1 MTLEQRLAAV
11 RAERGAGW
19 RGAGRND
26 DVAVRL
32 AAWGGARLTTAQ
44 GGRVAL
50 VERRMPLPDAVAAQL
65 AGGAPTR
72 YFDLESTGLST
83 GAGTV
88 IILAAVGRLDDGAI
102 VVRQA
107 LLPDYPDEPA
117 LLRTVMGWMHGA
129 DRMVTYNG
137 RGFDLPLL
145 AARMTMHG
153 LGRDLA
159 GLPARHDDLL
169 PVARRLWRRILGSA
183 RLADVERGVLAVRRR
198 SDCPS
203 SEVPQRWFAYVA
215 GGSPDLLAAA
225 IDHNAQDVA
234 SLALLDAEMGRL
246 RAGGW
251 RDGSLVDHRGLALEL
266 LRDGADGD
274 ALELL
279 EGVLCGELE
288 PVRAAGEEPL
298 RLRRLAARILLA
310 GGHAERAE
318 SLWREA
324 ARTGTVEAA
333 LAWIEV
339 ARIRERHTT
348 DLAGALEATRAASR
362 VLDLALALGRGGS
375 MDRIGRARLLVD
387 GRHRRLTRWLAA
399 AERRAQR
406 QRRQQPEAA

>member
-11 RAERGAGW
+11 RAERGVGSP
-19 RGAGRND
+19 GAGRND

-32 AAWGGARLTTAQ
+32 AAWGGARLTTAH

-50 VERRMPLPDAVAAQL
+50 VERRVPLPEGVAGRL
-65 AGGAPTR
+65 SRGASTC
-72 YFDLESTGLST
+72 YFDTESTGLST

-102 VVRQA
+102 VVRQV

-117 LLRTVMGWMHGA
+117 LLRTVMSWMAGA
-129 DRMVTYNG
+129 ERLVTYNG

-145 AARMTMHG
+145 SARMTIHG

-159 GLPARHDDLL
+159 GLPERHDDLL
-169 PVARRLWRRILGSA
+169 PVTRRLWRRVLGSA

-215 GGSPDLLAAA
+215 GGSPDLLAAV

-246 RAGGW
+246 RSGGW

-266 LRDGADGD
+266 LRAGADDD

-279 EGVLCGELE
+279 EGVLTGALE
-288 PVRAAGEEPL
+288 PGSGAGEEPL

-310 GGHAERAE
+310 GGHPERAE
-318 SLWREA
+318 SLWRDA
-324 ARTGTVEAA
+324 ARSGTVEAA

-339 ARIRERHTT
+339 ARIRERHAA

-375 MDRIGRARLLVD
+375 MDRIGRARILVE
-387 GRHRRLTRWLAA
+387 GRRRRLTRWLAA
-399 AERRAQR
+399 AERR
-406 QRRQQPEAA
+406 QPRLARSL

>member
-1 MTLEQRLAAV
+1 VTTLEQRLAAV
-11 RAERGAGW
+11 RAERGSGT

-26 DVAVRL
+26 DVAARL

-50 VERRMPLPDAVAAQL
+50 VERRVPLPEGVTRQL
-65 AGGAPTR
+65 AGRASTC
-72 YFDLESTGLST
+72 YFDTETTGLST

-88 IILAAVGRLDDGAI
+88 IILAAVGHVEDAWL

-117 LLRTVMGWMHGA
+117 LLRTVLGWMAGGE
-129 DRMVTYNG
+129 RLVTYNG
-137 RGFDLPLL
+137 RGFDVPLL
-145 AARMTMHG
+145 AARMTIHG

-169 PVARRLWRRILGSA
+169 PVARRLWRRVLGSA

-198 SDCPS
+198 GDCPS
-203 SEVPQRWFAYVA
+203 SEVPQRWFAYLA
-215 GGSPDLLAAA
+215 GGSPDLLA
-225 IDHNAQDVA
+225 VA
-234 SLALLDAEMGRL
+234 SLVLLDAEMGRL

-266 LRDGADGD
+266 LRDGADED

-279 EGVLCGELE
+279 ERVLTGALE
-288 PVRAAGEEPL
+288 PASTAGEEPH
-298 RLRRLAARILLA
+298 RLRRLAARILVA
-310 GGHAERAE
+310 GGHSARAE

-324 ARTGTVEAA
+324 ARSGTVEAA

-339 ARIRERHTT
+339 ARIRERHAA
-348 DLAGALEATRAASR
+348 DLPGALEATRAASR

-375 MDRIGRARLLVD
+375 LDRIGRARLVVE
-387 GRHRRLTRWLAA
+387 GRRRRLTRWLAA

-406 QRRQQPEAA
+406 QPLSV